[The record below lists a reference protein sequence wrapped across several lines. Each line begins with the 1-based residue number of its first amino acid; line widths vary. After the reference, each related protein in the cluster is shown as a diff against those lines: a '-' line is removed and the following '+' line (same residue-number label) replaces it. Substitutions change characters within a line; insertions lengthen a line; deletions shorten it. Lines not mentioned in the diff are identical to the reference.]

1 MGRLIAARPR
11 RPDALGH
18 LSDMTVGLDQLGHEL
33 GRQVETCLF
42 GEPRDVVVGG
52 CLAHADTMSRRLG
65 ARHAVFDHEGRQAAD
80 CAVLLLFVIQPLEAD
95 RAP

>member
-18 LSDMTVGLDQLGHEL
+18 PADVTVGLDQLGHEL
-33 GRQVETCLF
+33 GRQVETCLL

-65 ARHAVFDHEGRQAAD
+65 ARHAVFDDEGRQAANRT
-80 CAVLLLFVIQPLEAD
+80 VLLLFVIDPFEAD

>member
-1 MGRLIAARPR
+1 MGWLIAARPR
-11 RPDALGH
+11 RPDALSH
-18 LSDMTVGLDQLGHEL
+18 LADVTVGLDQLWHEL
-33 GRQVETCLF
+33 GRQVETCLL

-65 ARHAVFDHEGRQAAD
+65 ARHAVFDDEGRQAANRT
-80 CAVLLLFVIQPLEAD
+80 VLLLFVIDPFEAD

>member
-1 MGRLIAARPR
+1 MGRLIAAWPR

-18 LSDMTVGLDQLGHEL
+18 LANVIVGFDQLGQEF
-33 GRQVETCLF
+33 GRQVETCLL
-42 GEPRDVVVGG
+42 GEPRDVVVSG

-65 ARHAVFDHEGRQAAD
+65 ARHAVFDDEGRQAANRT
-80 CAVLLLFVIQPLEAD
+80 VLLLLVIERFEAD

>member
-18 LSDMTVGLDQLGHEL
+18 PADVTVGLYQLGHEL
-33 GRQVETCLF
+33 GRQVETGLA
-42 GEPRDVVVGG
+42 GMPRDVVIGG

-65 ARHAVFDHEGRQAAD
+65 ARHPVFDDEGRQAANRT
-80 CAVLLLFVIQPLEAD
+80 VLLLFVIEGLEAD
-95 RAP
+95 RAT

>member
-18 LSDMTVGLDQLGHEL
+18 LADVTVGFDQLGQEL
-33 GRQVETCLF
+33 GRQVETCLL

-52 CLAHADTMSRRLG
+52 CHADTMSRRLG
-65 ARHAVFDHEGRQAAD
+65 ARHAVFDDEGRQAAD
-80 CAVLLLFVIQPLEAD
+80 RTVFLLFVIDPFEAD

>member
-18 LSDMTVGLDQLGHEL
+18 PADVTVGLDQLGHEL
-33 GRQVETCLF
+33 GRQVETCLL
-42 GEPRDVVVGG
+42 GEPR
-52 CLAHADTMSRRLG
+52 DTMSRRLG
-65 ARHAVFDHEGRQAAD
+65 ARHAVFDDEGRQAAD
-80 CAVLLLFVIQPLEAD
+80 RTVLLLLVIERLEAD